1 MAAKRITLPGTNLNV
16 SRVCLGCWQF
26 NGGKDTVNWD
36 AQTPEVGV
44 VIAIHRFPSV
54 TRGPQFRCEQVKYER
69 KVMHFNFKGI
79 ACLKWKKMRQTFE
92 TYRPI

>member
-36 AQTPEVGV
+36 AQTPEVSV
-44 VIAIHRFPSV
+44 VTAIHRFPGV
-54 TRGPQFRCEQVKYER
+54 TRGPQGVKYER
-69 KVMHFNFKGI
+69 SQQLSKVMHFNFSGI
-79 ACLKWKKMRQTFE
+79 ARLKWKTKR
-92 TYRPI
+92 

>member
-36 AQTPEVGV
+36 AQTPEVSV
-44 VIAIHRFPSV
+44 VTAIHRFPGVIRGAAMGEVREKSTRSCILISV
-54 TRGPQFRCEQVKYER
+54 
-69 KVMHFNFKGI
+69 
-79 ACLKWKKMRQTFE
+79 A
-92 TYRPI
+92 

>member
-1 MAAKRITLPGTNLNV
+1 MISGGPVYFYFHYHFKVGKMAAKRITLPGTNLNV

-54 TRGPQFRCEQVKYER
+54 TRGPQFRCEVRLRE
-69 KVMHFNFKGI
+69 KGH
-79 ACLKWKKMRQTFE
+79 AF
-92 TYRPI
+92 

>member
-36 AQTPEVGV
+36 AQTPEVSV
-44 VIAIHRFPSV
+44 VTAIHRFPDV
-54 TRGPQFRCEQVKYER
+54 IRGAARGEQVKYER
-69 KVMHFNFKGI
+69 NQQGHAF
-79 ACLKWKKMRQTFE
+79 
-92 TYRPI
+92 

>member
-36 AQTPEVGV
+36 AQTPEVSV
-44 VIAIHRFPSV
+44 VTAIHRFPGV
-54 TRGPQFRCEQVKYER
+54 IRGAARGEVREKSATEQG
-69 KVMHFNFKGI
+69 HAF
-79 ACLKWKKMRQTFE
+79 
-92 TYRPI
+92 

>member
-36 AQTPEVGV
+36 AQTPEVSV
-44 VIAIHRFPSV
+44 VTAIHRFPGAI
-54 TRGPQFRCEQVKYER
+54 RGPQGVKYER
-69 KVMHFNFKGI
+69 NQQLSKVMHFNFSGI
-79 ACLKWKKMRQTFE
+79 GRLKWKTMR
-92 TYRPI
+92 

>member
-36 AQTPEVGV
+36 AQTPEVCV
-44 VIAIHRFPSV
+44 VTAIHRFPGV
-54 TRGPQFRCEQVKYER
+54 TRGAARGDVREKSATEQG
-69 KVMHFNFKGI
+69 HAF
-79 ACLKWKKMRQTFE
+79 
-92 TYRPI
+92 